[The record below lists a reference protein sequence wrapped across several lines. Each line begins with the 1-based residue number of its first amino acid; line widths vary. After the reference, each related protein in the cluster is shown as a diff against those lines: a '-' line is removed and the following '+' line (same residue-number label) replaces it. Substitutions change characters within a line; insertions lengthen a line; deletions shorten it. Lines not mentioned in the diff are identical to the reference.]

1 MNNLEAIRKA
11 FEEIKNTTA
20 NEDIKSIAYAELMTQ
35 LEKLYKLPLLEIL
48 ENENTNQEAM
58 KLYKEIS
65 RERKL

>member
-20 NEDIKSIAYAELMTQ
+20 NEDTKSVAYAELMTQ
-35 LEKLYKLPLLEIL
+35 LEKLYKLPLLEIQV
-48 ENENTNQEAM
+48 NENTNQEAL

-65 RERKL
+65 RARTL

>member
-20 NEDIKSIAYAELMTQ
+20 NEDTKSVAYAELMTQ
-35 LEKLYKLPLLEIL
+35 LEKLYKLPLLEIQV
-48 ENENTNQEAM
+48 NENTNQEAL

-65 RERKL
+65 RARTF